1 MAKSK
6 KQPRYNVV
14 SVRVSDEERQ
24 LLEKLSAEENK
35 KVSELIREAL
45 HTMAPEVGSGTEE
58 RE

>member
-6 KQPRYNVV
+6 KHPRYNVV

-24 LLEKLSAEENK
+24 MLEKLSADENK

-45 HTMAPEVGSGTEE
+45 QTMTPPK
-58 RE
+58 

>member
-1 MAKSK
+1 MAKCKK

-35 KVSELIREAL
+35 KVSDLIREAL
-45 HTMAPEVGSGTEE
+45 QTITPPK
-58 RE
+58 

>member
-35 KVSELIREAL
+35 KVSDLIREAL
-45 HTMAPEVGSGTEE
+45 QTMTPPK
-58 RE
+58 

>member
-6 KQPRYNVV
+6 KHPRYNVV

-24 LLEKLSAEENK
+24 MLEKLSAEENK

-45 HTMAPEVGSGTEE
+45 QTMAPPK
-58 RE
+58 